1 MFEKLIIFM
10 TPEVSLPL
18 SKQPTTEASTCISG
32 IDWAD

>member
-1 MFEKLIIFM
+1 MLKKLTIFM

-32 IDWAD
+32 IDWVD